1 MSGLVSY
8 GGDVAVVATRSE
20 IERITSDL
28 ALVQRR
34 LLNEL
39 QPLAQLNGLIH
50 HLQLDAILPE
60 ALIRLGLQRH
70 GCYVASESY
79 FSTDARVAHQL
90 NGLAETIHNNAWLA
104 RLIPKEAWVA
114 LGAATV
120 AAGLSNTNF
129 SAQMVR
135 AAAGQ
140 LPVEKFDLLT
150 QVIPSEQVL
159 AGQVA
164 APQLPR
170 PSTVAAITQRL
181 NTDSGNIRIEGYQ
194 TKSGRVLMVYL
205 PGTGN
210 WSPVGGKSAFDLRS
224 DVELIGDSQN
234 TNSSRAA
241 NAALSTYGA
250 KSSDRLILVGYS
262 QGGMVAAQMAE
273 ENSNVV
279 GLITIGA
286 PISDAK
292 FSPELPVL
300 SIEHSNDVVPALAG
314 DTNPLTENW
323 ATATRHWEIEPGE
336 TVLQAHDIRSYAE
349 TARLVDGS
357 SDAGLIRIRN
367 KILGTIQGAEP
378 LAVREYEPLKATS
391 KL

>member
-1 MSGLVSY
+1 
-8 GGDVAVVATRSE
+8 
-20 IERITSDL
+20 
-28 ALVQRR
+28 
-34 LLNEL
+34 
-39 QPLAQLNGLIH
+39 
-50 HLQLDAILPE
+50 
-60 ALIRLGLQRH
+60 
-70 GCYVASESY
+70 
-79 FSTDARVAHQL
+79 
-90 NGLAETIHNNAWLA
+90 
-104 RLIPKEAWVA
+104 
-114 LGAATV
+114 
-120 AAGLSNTNF
+120 
-129 SAQMVR
+129 MVR